1 MDPVLPALIDFQMLL
16 VTVLLEATGLGV
28 AFIGLGTIVGHVA
41 PVFGYSLKRLGL
53 QIVGACLVLVASH
66 AILLEVYGVAIPAHV
81 LIAIYAI
88 IALMLLQG
96 LLNLLFGPTV
106 GNAVVASLL
115 GSLTVWIV
123 YLIFQPLRL
132 FLGLFR

>member
-1 MDPVLPALIDFQMLL
+1 MA
-16 VTVLLEATGLGV
+16 V
-28 AFIGLGTIVGHVA
+28 AYGSSA
-41 PVFGYSLKRLGL
+41 P
-53 QIVGACLVLVASH
+53 H

-106 GNAVVASLL
+106 GNAVVASLHRNITDRL
-115 GSLTVWIV
+115 GTFELFILPI
-123 YLIFQPLRL
+123 LIARMAAIDAAG
-132 FLGLFR
+132 GLSRKIRDFKWLQALH